1 MIHDTAIVSPKAKV
15 SSEAI
20 IGPYCIVE
28 DDVEI
33 GAGVILKAH
42 VCVSGNTYIG
52 EGCEIFPFT
61 SLGYKP
67 QDLKYHG
74 EKATLIIGK
83 NNTIRE
89 HVTMHIGTSHG
100 RMETRVGDSNLFMV
114 GVHIA
119 HDCVIGSRNVLGNN
133 VTLGGHVVVEDD
145 VIIGGLAAVHQFT
158 RIGHHS
164 IIGGLSGIER
174 DVIPYGA
181 VKGERAHLYGLNLI
195 GMKRAEIEK
204 CEILALLDA
213 YKTIF
218 SEDGNLEKN
227 VERVAAE
234 FSENF
239 CVREVVAFLKAE
251 TNRSFCLPQR
261 K

>member
-33 GAGVILKAH
+33 AAGVILKSH
-42 VCVSGNTYIG
+42 VCVSGNTYID
-52 EGCEIFPFT
+52 EGCEVFPFA

-67 QDLKYHG
+67 QDLKYRG

-119 HDCVIGSRNVLGNN
+119 HDCIIGSRNVLGNN
-133 VTLGGHVVVEDD
+133 VTLGGHVIVEDD
-145 VIIGGLAAVHQFT
+145 IIIGGLAAVHQFT

-204 CEILALLDA
+204 GEILALLDA
-213 YKTIF
+213 YKMIF
-218 SEDGNLEKN
+218 SEEGNLEKN
-227 VERVAAE
+227 VERAAAE
-234 FSENF
+234 FSENL
-239 CVREVVAFLKAE
+239 CVREVIAFLKAE
-251 TNRSFCLPQR
+251 TSRSFCLPQR